1 MKETKK
7 EIRNWRHLY
16 LELASMSIDSTQNNR
31 LLFIYLKTKVKKYSS
46 ISRRDHNI
54 QVKNKNA

>member
-1 MKETKK
+1 
-7 EIRNWRHLY
+7 
-16 LELASMSIDSTQNNR
+16 MSIDSTQNNR